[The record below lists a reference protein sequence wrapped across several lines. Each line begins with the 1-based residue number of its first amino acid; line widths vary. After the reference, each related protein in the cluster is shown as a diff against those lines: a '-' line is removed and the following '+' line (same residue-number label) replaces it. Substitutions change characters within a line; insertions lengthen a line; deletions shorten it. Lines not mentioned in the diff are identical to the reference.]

1 MASASSASILFA
13 LSKRRSTSS
22 PQLHCEATDFS
33 SLTGIPNAT
42 STSASSWSDGNG
54 ITVNT
59 VDRKSVKINNIT
71 QASVHWLEPK
81 QRAVLQDVVDPVVKP
96 KKSAFV
102 QMRGGS
108 SDRESSCRPG
118 ERQLRPDS
126 ELLCCNET
134 IHYLQGSDSESETS
148 PGGSPRRKSHTGIK
162 QKYQSKKLK
171 RFSKAASQIFSKL
184 KLESKSIRGKDRRKH
199 TDKSD
204 DDSDDEDV
212 LPISRRRSRS
222 LTSRVMKR
230 FGHKDEDV
238 THESSDS
245 PKADATTV
253 KSTSMSSDEKEKQKI
268 KHKKQATKRSSSSSR
283 HRKSRQ
289 SPLVNF
295 AKFDPEK
302 YPIECTEEIERAVRE
317 REIEEGISVAAIDS
331 HVPIS
336 PGAVVPASDILAR
349 LQRTTVPD
357 TCMTVTTLPEA
368 GEASSSSYQ
377 VVDAPTH
384 TTEDIYDLYGSLTP
398 SGTFI
403 PRTVHTQID
412 YMHCL
417 VPDQWN
423 IMKSPYYWGKIDRY
437 EADMLLDNK
446 PEGTFLLRDSAQEEF
461 LFSVSFCRY
470 GRTLHARIEQW
481 NHKFSFDAHDPGV
494 YSSDTICSLLE
505 HYKDPNYCMF
515 FEPMLTNPLP
525 RANPSSLMELSRARV
540 CQHVSYDTISY
551 LKLPNSLKE
560 FLREYHYKQRV
571 RIRRV
576 EVDMPQIPE
585 AKQSIVTNT
594 CISR

>member
-1 MASASSASILFA
+1 MASASSASVLFA

-33 SLTGIPNAT
+33 SLTGIPNTT
-42 STSASSWSDGNG
+42 STSASSWSESNG

-59 VDRKSVKINNIT
+59 VDRKSVKINTIT

-81 QRAVLQDVVDPVVKP
+81 QRAVLQDVNPVVKP
-96 KKSAFV
+96 KNKKSAFV
-102 QMRGGS
+102 QTRAGASGKENAS
-108 SDRESSCRPG
+108 SS
-118 ERQLRPDS
+118 RQLRPDS

-148 PGGSPRRKSHTGIK
+148 PRASPRRKSHAGIK
-162 QKYQSKKLK
+162 HKNDSTQKFK

-184 KLESKSIRGKDRRKH
+184 KLESKTMRGKDRRKEAD
-199 TDKSD
+199 DKSGD
-204 DDSDDEDV
+204 ESAGEDV
-212 LPISRRRSRS
+212 QPISRRRSRS

-230 FGHKDEDV
+230 FGHKEED
-238 THESSDS
+238 TNPES
-245 PKADATTV
+245 PKAEAVQTATP
-253 KSTSMSSDEKEKQKI
+253 SSSGNEKPKT
-268 KHKKQATKRSSSSSR
+268 KHKKQGKKRSSSSSR
-283 HRKSRQ
+283 RRKSRQ
-289 SPLVNF
+289 STLVNF

-317 REIEEGISVAAIDS
+317 REIEEGIAIEGID
-331 HVPIS
+331 VPVPVS
-336 PGAVVPASDILAR
+336 PGTGPVSDVLTHM
-349 LQRTTVPD
+349 QRTTEPD
-357 TCMTVTTLPEA
+357 MPISNLPEA
-368 GEASSSSYQ
+368 GAAAASSSSDYQ

-423 IMKSPYYWGKIDRY
+423 IMKAPYYWGKIDRY
-437 EADMLLDNK
+437 EADMLLDDK

-515 FEPMLTNPLP
+515 FEPMLTSPLP
-525 RANPSSLMELSRARV
+525 RANPSSLMELSRASI
-540 CQHVSYDTISY
+540 CQHVSYDAISY
-551 LKLPNSLKE
+551 LKLPNGLKE
-560 FLREYHYKQRV
+560 FLTEYHYKQRV

-576 EVDMPQIPE
+576 EVDMPQLPE

>member
-1 MASASSASILFA
+1 M
-13 LSKRRSTSS
+13 
-22 PQLHCEATDFS
+22 
-33 SLTGIPNAT
+33 
-42 STSASSWSDGNG
+42 
-54 ITVNT
+54 
-59 VDRKSVKINNIT
+59 
-71 QASVHWLEPK
+71 HWLEPK
-81 QRAVLQDVVDPVVKP
+81 QRAVLQDVNPVVKP
-96 KKSAFV
+96 KNKKSAFV
-102 QMRGGS
+102 QTRTGASGKDNAS
-108 SDRESSCRPG
+108 SA
-118 ERQLRPDS
+118 RQLKPDS

-148 PGGSPRRKSHTGIK
+148 PRASPRRKSHAGIK
-162 QKYQSKKLK
+162 HKNDSTQKFK

-184 KLESKSIRGKDRRKH
+184 KLESKNMRGKDRRKESD
-199 TDKSD
+199 DKSVD
-204 DDSDDEDV
+204 ESDGEDV
-212 LPISRRRSRS
+212 QPISRRRSRS

-230 FGHKDEDV
+230 FGHKEED
-238 THESSDS
+238 TNPES
-245 PKADATTV
+245 PKAGAAQTATP
-253 KSTSMSSDEKEKQKI
+253 SSSGNEKPKT
-268 KHKKQATKRSSSSSR
+268 KHKKQGKKRSSSSSR
-283 HRKSRQ
+283 RRKSRQ
-289 SPLVNF
+289 STLVNF

-317 REIEEGISVAAIDS
+317 REIEEGIAIEGID
-331 HVPIS
+331 VPVPVS
-336 PGAVVPASDILAR
+336 PGTVPVSDVLTHM
-349 LQRTTVPD
+349 QRTTEPD
-357 TCMTVTTLPEA
+357 MPISNLPEA
-368 GEASSSSYQ
+368 GAAAASSSSDYQ

-423 IMKSPYYWGKIDRY
+423 IMKAPYYWGKIDRY
-437 EADMLLDNK
+437 EADMLLDDK

-515 FEPMLTNPLP
+515 FEPMLTSPLP
-525 RANPSSLMELSRARV
+525 RANPSSLMELSRASI
-540 CQHVSYDTISY
+540 CQHVSYDAISY
-551 LKLPNSLKE
+551 LKLPNGLKE
-560 FLREYHYKQRV
+560 FLTEYHYKQRV

-576 EVDMPQIPE
+576 EVDMPQLPE